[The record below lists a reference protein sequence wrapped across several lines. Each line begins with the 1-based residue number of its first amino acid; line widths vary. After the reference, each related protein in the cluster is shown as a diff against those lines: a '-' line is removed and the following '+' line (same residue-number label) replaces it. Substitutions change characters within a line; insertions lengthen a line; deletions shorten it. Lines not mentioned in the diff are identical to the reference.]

1 MAGKRVRVDVT
12 TQQWDRLRKEVLG
25 QPGLSG
31 EQRRRAARLLVPLPT
46 NGAGVDLFCDGKFVG
61 ALG

>member
-1 MAGKRVRVDVT
+1 MRVDVT
-12 TQQWDRLRKEVLG
+12 PEQWDRLRREVLAR
-25 QPGLSG
+25 PGLSG
-31 EQRRRAARLLVPLPT
+31 EQRRRAARVLVPLPT